1 LQDSTTPWIFK
12 DVIELQAFNFNTFQ
26 SHTERMSLLEDLAKA
41 IEGGDATQV
50 ESLLAIDSIDV
61 NERLPRSFKP
71 PPLVLAVLRCAACC
85 VEIVG
90 MLLSA
95 GAHID
100 GVDNDGQTAC
110 FAAVYGVR
118 AEVLPLLL
126 AHRPNLEIKDNGFCK
141 TPLQFAVEYGS
152 DFLAVMLINAG
163 AALDFEGDRDLCWL
177 ASRST
182 AAIQALLNRGVDVK
196 QLRQFGTYCSPLHL
210 IPSRRISSAELK
222 AAVKMLIGACGVDL
236 EALALNQQTCTYMAA
251 GHGND
256 IALRCFIAAGAD
268 VNRPDS
274 FGLNPL
280 HVTSDYK
287 CAVLLLA
294 AGANVNARDE
304 RGRTALRRAMWSVKH
319 AAILPAF
326 VAAGADESG
335 LSVRDIAAVSDHQV
349 DSARRDISRTR
360 LDLVRKRAMQVCIG
374 LQSLSLDAL
383 QMCEI
388 LQHAFGPVA
397 HLIAFHQ
404 WWKIATTVKFQI
416 ESNYDR
422 LMLTFRR

>member
-110 FAAVYGVR
+110 FA
-118 AEVLPLLL
+118 
-126 AHRPNLEIKDNGFCK
+126 
-141 TPLQFAVEYGS
+141 